1 MKIYL
6 LLFINKRFGVARNNN
21 DKMPE
26 KINQEIISGILK
38 ASQMAA
44 INAYKFIGTGL
55 KNEADA
61 AAVKGMRDV
70 LGGVNFR
77 GKVVIGEG
85 EKDEAPMLYIGE
97 ELGTGKNVEFDI
109 AVDPLEGTNLC
120 ANDLPNALT
129 TIAIAPAGSLLGTK
143 EFYMEKLAAA
153 EVFEEGVISL
163 DFGVEK
169 NIRNLAKYKE
179 KKVSEITVT
188 VLDRPRHKDLIAQI
202 RATGAKVAL
211 ISDGDIF
218 GVLSTHE
225 MFGEADLYIGQ
236 GGAPEGVLSAVAI
249 KNLGGFMQGR
259 IVKENAKMPILSL
272 SDMVKKNGVF
282 IATGVTGKGF
292 LSRVEELH
300 TGKFFTE
307 SVIITSDSVKFI
319 EEYLI

>member
-1 MKIYL
+1 
-6 LLFINKRFGVARNNN
+6 
-21 DKMPE
+21 MPE

-44 INAYKFIGTGL
+44 INAFKFIGTGL
-55 KNEADA
+55 KNDADA

-97 ELGTGKNVEFDI
+97 ELGIGKNVEFDI

-153 EVFEEGVISL
+153 EVFDEGVISL
-163 DFGVEK
+163 DFSVEK
-169 NIRNLAKYKE
+169 NIRSLAKYKE

-225 MFGEADLYIGQ
+225 MFGESDLYIGQ
-236 GGAPEGVLSAVAI
+236 GGAPEGVLAAVAI

-259 IVKENAKMPILSL
+259 IVKEGAKMPILSIA
-272 SDMVKKNGVF
+272 DMVKKNGVF

-292 LSRVEELH
+292 FSRVEELH

-307 SVIITSDSVKFI
+307 SVIIAQDSVKFI